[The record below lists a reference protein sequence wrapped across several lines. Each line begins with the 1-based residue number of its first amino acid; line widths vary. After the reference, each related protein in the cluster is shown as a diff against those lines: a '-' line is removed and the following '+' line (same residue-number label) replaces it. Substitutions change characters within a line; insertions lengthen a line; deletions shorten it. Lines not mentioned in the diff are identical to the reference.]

1 MALFSGQRRTLTVAE
16 YGSRATPKMRDLL
29 TTNIRPLKSFNF
41 LTHSLKVYCVAQKDP
56 RANFVDEPGSTTGSG
71 SSMISS
77 NGSEQSRGALPSLS
91 TVKDITA
98 HDSGDSGAHTMRKRQ
113 EVGET
118 KNTTVP
124 PIDHDKNLVE
134 DSAPFKGTYDGL

>member
-1 MALFSGQRRTLTVAE
+1 MAR
-16 YGSRATPKMRDLL
+16 
-29 TTNIRPLKSFNF
+29 
-41 LTHSLKVYCVAQKDP
+41 KDP
-56 RANFVDEPGSTTGSG
+56 RANFVDEPDSATGSG
-71 SSMISS
+71 SPMISS
-77 NGSEQSRGALPSLS
+77 NDSEQSRRALPSLS

-118 KNTTVP
+118 KNTTMP
-124 PIDHDKNLVE
+124 TIDHDKNLVE